1 MLHYTQLEHLT
12 RRHFLSKCSI
22 GLGGLWLASQGQSWG
37 ASGALKKDP
46 TQPLLPDL
54 THFAPKAKR
63 VIYLH
68 MAGSPSQLELFDH
81 KPELIKLDGKE
92 CPQEFLEGKQFAFIQ
107 GVPKMMSSR
116 FPFHQAGQS
125 LSLIHI

>member
-1 MLHYTQLEHLT
+1 MIHLTQLEHLT
-12 RRHFLSKCSI
+12 RRHFLSKCSV

-81 KPELIKLDGKE
+81 KPELIKSFWKE
-92 CPQEFLEGKQFAFIQ
+92 NNSPSFKVC
-107 GVPKMMSSR
+107 R
-116 FPFHQAGQS
+116 R
-125 LSLIHI
+125 